1 MRLTNDFDK
10 ILGFAARSGNLSFG
24 FTAAESDLKKHRI
37 YLLLMDCNVSDNTAE
52 KLVNLSRE
60 VPVLKMS
67 PEGRLGRVTGK
78 QNNMICG
85 IRDKGF
91 AERLKQLADN
101 DAEITEVR
109 H

>member
-1 MRLTNDFDK
+1 
-10 ILGFAARSGNLSFG
+10 
-24 FTAAESDLKKHRI
+24 
-37 YLLLMDCNVSDNTAE
+37 
-52 KLVNLSRE
+52 
-60 VPVLKMS
+60 MS

-78 QNNMICG
+78 QNNLICG